1 MASDLEI
8 ARQSRLRPLAAL
20 VEPLGL
26 SDSDLDSR
34 GRGKA
39 KIPLELL
46 HARSQ
51 SGRGQGKLIL
61 VTGMSPTPAGEGK
74 STVAVGL
81 ADALQLRQR
90 TVMLCL
96 RQPSLGPVFGM
107 KGGAT
112 GGGWSQVIPMED
124 INLHFTG
131 DFHAITSA
139 QSLLAALI
147 DNHLHQGNERGLDP
161 RRIVWRRA
169 VDMNDRALRSI
180 VVGLGGTSGGVPR
193 EDGFVITAAS
203 ETMAIF
209 ALASGIEDLQDRLN
223 SILVGY
229 DHVGAPVFARDLEAA
244 GAMAVL
250 LRDALSPNLVQTL
263 GGTPALIHAGP
274 FANVAHGCNSRIATR
289 GALDLADYVVTEAGF
304 GADLGAE
311 KFIHIKNAAGDLSP
325 ALAVVVA
332 TLRALR
338 THGGG
343 SPMNPSDGATTLL
356 QAGFLNLLRHVEN
369 LRTLGLPSV
378 VALNRFE
385 GDSEGDLRFV
395 ESLCA
400 AAGIPVE
407 RADVHARGG
416 TGALGLA
423 DQVLDR
429 TAGAI
434 PHLHPVSPALA
445 PIDEKIRSLAQQLYR
460 ADGVD
465 FTAQAEQD
473 LENLR
478 ELGAGTLAVCMA
490 KTPYSFTDDPGRP
503 GAPTHFRITVR
514 ALTPALGAGFVVAHV
529 GTQLS
534 MPGLGR
540 RPAATGMRLDPEGN
554 ISGLF

>member
-1 MASDLEI
+1 MPSDLEI
-8 ARQSRLRPLAAL
+8 ARQGRLRPLAEV

-26 SDSDLDSR
+26 TEADLDLR
-34 GRGKA
+34 GLGKA
-39 KIPLELL
+39 KIPLERLQ
-46 HARSQ
+46 ARKE
-51 SGRGQGKLIL
+51 SGRAEGKLIL

-81 ADALQLRQR
+81 ADALQLRHR
-90 TVMLCL
+90 RVVLCL

-112 GGGWSQVIPMED
+112 GGGWAQVIPMED

-169 VDMNDRALRSI
+169 IDMNDRALRNI
-180 VVGLGGTSGGVPR
+180 VVGLGGTLGGVPR

-209 ALASGIEDLQDRLN
+209 ALASGVDDLQHRLG

-229 DHVGAPVFARDLEAA
+229 NREGAPVFSRDLEAA

-274 FANVAHGCNSRIATR
+274 FANVAHGCNSLIATE
-289 GALDLADYVVTEAGF
+289 GALGLADYVVTEAGF

-311 KFIHIKNAAGDLSP
+311 KFVHIKCAAGGLTP

-338 THGGG
+338 AHGGG
-343 SPMNPSDGATTLL
+343 AAHGSSTGDHAAL
-356 QAGFLNLLRHVEN
+356 QAGFMNLLRHVEN
-369 LRTLGLPSV
+369 LQTLGVPSV
-378 VALNRFE
+378 VALNRFA
-385 GDSEGDLRFV
+385 GDSGADLSFV
-395 ESLCA
+395 ESLCV

-407 RADVHARGG
+407 VADVHPQGG

-423 DQVLDR
+423 DQVLAR
-429 TAGAI
+429 TSGA
-434 PHLHPVSPALA
+434 PPQLRPVTPAST

-478 ELGAGTLAVCMA
+478 ELGAATLPVCMA

-514 ALTPALGAGFVVAHV
+514 ALTPALGAGFVVAHL